1 MDKHWAFVL
10 RFILVLLCLIGAILL
25 LYSLSWLIGLLVVSI
40 LIVYI
45 LYPLLVYLKRRFKLN
60 HGLATVLVFLVFILF
75 CGISLGLLVPV
86 IYFEASELAESFPQY
101 YYRFQ
106 EYISWLS
113 QQIIIYEVED
123 EVRSYLVGL
132 SDNLNQGIEYLA
144 EASLALVVG
153 AVDFFL
159 IMFIVFYLLYDFQ
172 LVRDQVVNLFPSK
185 SRVVVE
191 EIVTIIDTNLGT
203 FIRGSLI
210 RCLVV
215 GFITGLVLYIAGMP
229 HAMLLGLIAGIFNFI
244 LYIGPYIAA
253 VPAVLLSFSPFTPSP
268 LIVIIIYVLIQ
279 VLDGIFLA
287 PIVLG
292 KIVKL
297 KPITVIISI
306 LAGGSLAGLLGMVV
320 AVPAAG
326 MIKGFIEILKRSPAY
341 KEGVD

>member
-1 MDKHWAFVL
+1 MDNHWAFVL
-10 RFILVLLCLIGAILL
+10 RFVLVLLCLSGTILL

-60 HGLATVLVFLVFILF
+60 HGMATVLVFLVFLLF
-75 CGISLGLLVPV
+75 CGISLGLLLPV
-86 IYFEASELAESFPQY
+86 IYFEASELADSFPQY

-113 QQIIIYEVED
+113 QQIILYEVEE

-159 IMFIVFYLLYDFQ
+159 ILFIVFYLLYDFQ
-172 LVRDQVVNLFPSK
+172 QIRDQIVNLVPFK

-191 EIVTIIDTNLGT
+191 EIITIIDTNLGT

-210 RCLVV
+210 RCFVV

-253 VPAVLLSFSPFTPSP
+253 VPAVLLSFSPLTPSP
-268 LIVIIIYVLIQ
+268 VMVIIIYVVIQ
-279 VLDGIFLA
+279 VLDGMFLA
-287 PIVLG
+287 PLVLG

-326 MIKGFIEILKRSPAY
+326 MIKGFIEIIKRNPAY
-341 KEGVD
+341 REGVT